1 MATKNPAIVEYGEKL
16 VRQTQ
21 KMSDRAIVSYLGPI
35 YRGLKSIEA
44 LSKGKLAK
52 IKPLILFAFDRLGID
67 EMVATSRTFVM
78 LVRPIRF
85 PADFEKSKAVVPEL
99 RKKLVTRYGAEA
111 VRGRI
116 RRKRVVTYKYVME
129 DDLRKRIEADDPLFR
144 REVSILMGATPELR
158 TSDIPDRVKEEKK
171 RKGR

>member
-1 MATKNPAIVEYGEKL
+1 MAKKNSAVEEYGERL
-16 VRQTQ
+16 QGQ
-21 KMSDRAIVSYLGPI
+21 AQEMSDRAIVSYLGPI
-35 YRGLKSIEA
+35 HRALKSIET
-44 LSKGKLAK
+44 LSRGKLAK
-52 IKPLILFAFDRLGID
+52 IKPLILAAFDRLGID

-85 PADFEKSKAVVPEL
+85 PADFEKSKALLPEL
-99 RKKLVTRYGAEA
+99 RKMLVKRYGAEA
-111 VRGRI
+111 VRGKI
-116 RRKRVVTYKYVME
+116 RRRRDVTYKYIME

-158 TSDIPDRVKEEKK
+158 TSDIPDRVKEDRK